1 MIVPTLVFEGERLSV
16 VLGAP
21 GGTKIVNGV
30 LQTLLNL
37 IDHGMTP
44 LEAVSAPRVDFQG
57 EAVQAENRL
66 TGDIVDGLRR
76 MGYTVTRRPT
86 SYDPYFAKVQLL
98 TIDEAGRLKGAS
110 DPRGDGGIPLEA

>member
-16 VLGAP
+16 VTGAP

-37 IDHGMTP
+37 IDHGMGP
-44 LEAVSAPRVDFQG
+44 IEAVSAPRLDYQG

-66 TGDIVDGLRR
+66 TSEILDGLRR
-76 MGYTVTRRPT
+76 LGYTVNRRPT
-86 SYDPYFAKVQLL
+86 SYDPYFAKVQLV
-98 TIDEAGRLKGAS
+98 TVRDR
-110 DPRGDGGIPLEA
+110 